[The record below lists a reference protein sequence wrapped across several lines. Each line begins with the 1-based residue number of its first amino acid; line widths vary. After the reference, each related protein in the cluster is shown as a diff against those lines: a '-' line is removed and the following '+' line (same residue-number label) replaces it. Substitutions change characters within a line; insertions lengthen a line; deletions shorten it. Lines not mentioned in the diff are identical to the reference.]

1 MKSQFFLGQRW
12 PWPDPHRRCW
22 MFQALDEAVEATLSE
37 VKGASLRTK
46 LGMVWISAKNWIL
59 DTLRGFK

>member
-1 MKSQFFLGQRW
+1 
-12 PWPDPHRRCW
+12 

-37 VKGASLRTK
+37 VKGARLRTK